1 MTGIDTPRAR
11 SAERRLVIT
20 LLCAAS
26 LLGGPDVVAAQ
37 ATHTVVIEDLAY
49 KPAMLVVKR
58 GDTIVWTNRDPY
70 PHTVT
75 DKGVFDSHSI
85 APAASW
91 RYKATKAGEFTY
103 TCTFHPNMVGTL
115 RVE

>member
-1 MTGIDTPRAR
+1 MPRAR
-11 SAERRLVIT
+11 SAERWLGIT
-20 LLCAAS
+20 LLCAAG
-26 LLGGPDVVAAQ
+26 LLGGIDAVAAP
-37 ATHTVVIEDLAY
+37 ATHTVVIEGLAY
-49 KPAMLVVKR
+49 KPATLVVKR

-75 DKGVFDSHSI
+75 DKGVFDSRSI

-91 RYKATKAGEFTY
+91 RYKATKAGEYPY
-103 TCTFHPNMVGTL
+103 TCTFHPNMLGTL